1 MTTRQATC
9 AERLPDNL
17 ASRVE
22 DFRSMV
28 GWRDAWS
35 RSDRRAAE
43 YRYETAERRI
53 QEYPLAVT
61 VSYSVRVEL
70 STGGPA
76 DYLVAEVD
84 TDGGVRSIAY
94 HFADW
99 FDHAAVTLSGPD
111 YDAARDYIAAT
122 IDLDSISAY
131 VTADR

>member
-1 MTTRQATC
+1 MTTKQETC
-9 AERLPDNL
+9 EERLPAHL

-28 GWRDAWS
+28 GWADAWS
-35 RSDRRAAE
+35 RSDHSD
-43 YRYETAERRI
+43 RYETAEQRI
-53 QEYPLAVT
+53 MEYPLAVT

-84 TDGGVRSIAY
+84 GDGEVRSISY

-99 FDHAAVTLSGPD
+99 FDHAARVLDGD
-111 YDAARDYIAAT
+111 DFRAAEAYIAHT
-122 IDLDSISAY
+122 LDLSSLSEYI
-131 VTADR
+131 RQ

>member
-1 MTTRQATC
+1 MVAETETC
-9 AERLPDNL
+9 EARLPAHL
-17 ASRVE
+17 SSRVG

-28 GWRDAWS
+28 GWADAWS

-43 YRYETAERRI
+43 DRYETAERRI
-53 QEYPLAVT
+53 AEYPLAVT

-84 TDGGVRSIAY
+84 GDGDIRSISY

-99 FDHAAVTLSGPD
+99 FDHAARVLDGD
-111 YDAARDYIAAT
+111 DFRAAEAYIART
-122 IDLDSISAY
+122 LDLSSLSAY
-131 VTADR
+131 IREG